1 MPSLTL
7 KDIPTA
13 LLERLRTRAAQDRR
27 SLNREAIWLLEQAL
41 EPSAEPATRLRQE
54 AEAQLAAW
62 HTLAGRWQ
70 GSEPETDE
78 LVADIYRSRTQG
90 REIAL

>member
-7 KDIPTA
+7 KNIPTP
-13 LLERLRTRAAQDRR
+13 LLERLRTRAAYDQR

-41 EPSAEPATRLRQE
+41 EQYPDFATQVSQQR
-54 AEAQLAAW
+54 EAQLAAW

-70 GSEPETDE
+70 GSPQEIDD
-78 LVADIYRSRTQG
+78 LVADIYQARTQG
-90 REIAL
+90 REVVL